1 MIDFIFIQ
9 KQKCPKP
16 IEMPSSF
23 YLKDRKAT
31 VADISLGT
39 GSQAMI
45 YLAYMAD
52 RPAEQLVYRAK
63 FSSRTVF
70 ISKNEIEILKANRHA
85 NVISL
90 ITMHDNN
97 MIMPA

>member
-1 MIDFIFIQ
+1 
-9 KQKCPKP
+9 
-16 IEMPSSF
+16 MPSSF
-23 YLKDRKAT
+23 HLKDRKAI

-52 RPAEQLVYRAK
+52 RPTEQLVYRAK

-70 ISKNEIEILKANRHA
+70 ISKNEIEILKANRH
-85 NVISL
+85 VRKESE
-90 ITMHDNN
+90 TERERERDNFN
-97 MIMPA
+97 